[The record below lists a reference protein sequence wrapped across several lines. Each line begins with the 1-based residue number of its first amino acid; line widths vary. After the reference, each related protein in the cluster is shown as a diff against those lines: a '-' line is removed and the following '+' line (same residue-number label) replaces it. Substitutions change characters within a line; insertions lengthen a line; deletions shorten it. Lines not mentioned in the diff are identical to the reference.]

1 MVAFVPEQ
9 IGEVALMVLF
19 EIKLFNVTGNGSE
32 VFEQPLTETVT
43 VNEPAEETE
52 IDGVIAPVLHKL
64 PEEDEDVK
72 SKVLPEHITDPGALM
87 VGTGMS
93 APTLNMAVL
102 ELFVSPGIAHLALK
116 YVPLSVKVVVK
127 ERAGLVSPGRLFQ
140 LVPLFVLFCH

>member
-1 MVAFVPEQ
+1 MPFPPVGLDPLIVAFVPEQ

-19 EIKLFNVTGNGSE
+19 EIKLFKVTGNKSE

-52 IDGVIAPVLHKL
+52 IVGVIAPVLHEL
-64 PEEDEDVK
+64 PVEEEDVK
-72 SKVLPEHITDPGALM
+72 SKLPPEHITAPGALI

-93 APTLNMAVL
+93 APTLRMATF

-116 YVPLSVKVVVK
+116 
-127 ERAGLVSPGRLFQ
+127 
-140 LVPLFVLFCH
+140 

>member
-1 MVAFVPEQ
+1 MAFVPEQ
-9 IGEVALMVLF
+9 IGEEVLMVLV
-19 EIKLFNVTGNGSE
+19 EIKLFNITEYGDE

-52 IDGVIAPVLHKL
+52 IDGVIAPVLHTL

-72 SKVLPEHITDPGALM
+72 SKVPPEQITEPGALM

-93 APTLNMAVL
+93 APTLNMATF

-116 YVPLSVKVVVK
+116 
-127 ERAGLVSPGRLFQ
+127 
-140 LVPLFVLFCH
+140 